1 MQKVIVYS
9 VDYVKKVKKPVGEV
23 LERRRSF
30 RPDNLTGLLV
40 LARNKF
46 SSNPQDA
53 FHITIDSR
61 LQYTNS

>member
-9 VDYVKKVKKPVGEV
+9 VDYVKRAKKPVGEV
-23 LERRRSF
+23 LERRRIF

-40 LARNKF
+40 IARKKY

-53 FHITIDSR
+53 FQITVDSR
-61 LQYTNS
+61 LQYINR